1 MSLPASSEVA
11 EPGQRCGDMGSVRW
25 AFRCGSWTPSRSEWL
40 FAARCIQ
47 REEKERIGQFVFAK
61 DAKSAMA
68 GRLLL
73 RRFVC
78 ERMDVPWSEIRLE
91 RSPRGKPYLA
101 APLKGN
107 RVGPDSNPHPLGWS
121 FNLSHQGDYA
131 VLAAE
136 QGLQVGVDIMKTTM
150 PGSSSVPEFFRIM
163 ARQFTDHEWRVI
175 QSAGSEVR
183 QLAAFYRH
191 WALKESFIKAIGT
204 GLGFNLQRA
213 EFHLSSEA
221 PVEGRPLRT
230 TKMHLDEEEEED
242 WLFEECLLDDDHQV
256 AVALGPGPGPAS
268 SGRRPPLPPPT
279 SFTLLSF
286 SDLMALAT
294 PLTEE
299 DPAYWDSFQKKAE
312 APQRQRDARARS
324 S

>member
-1 MSLPASSEVA
+1 MTRWDRGE
-11 EPGQRCGDMGSVRW
+11 EMGSVRW

-47 REEKERIGQFVFAK
+47 REEKDRIGQFVFAK

-78 ERMDVPWSEIRLE
+78 ERMGIPWSEIRLE
-91 RSPRGKPYLA
+91 RSPRGKPFLA
-101 APLKGN
+101 APLK
-107 RVGPDSNPHPLGWS
+107 VTSDSGRAWS

-136 QGLQVGVDIMKTTM
+136 QGMQVGVDIMKTTM

-163 ARQFTDHEWRVI
+163 TRQFTAYEWSII
-175 QSAGSEVR
+175 QSVGSEHQ

-204 GLGFNLQRA
+204 GLGFNLQRV
-213 EFHLSSEA
+213 EFHLPSE
-221 PVEGRPLRT
+221 PLTQGRVLRQ
-230 TKMHLDEEEEED
+230 TKMHLDEEQEED
-242 WLFEECLLDDDHQV
+242 WIFEESLLDADHHV
-256 AVALGPGPGPAS
+256 AVALGPPDEPS
-268 SGRRPPLPPPT
+268 SAPLPSSLPPPT
-279 SFTLLSF
+279 TFTLLSF
-286 SDLMALAT
+286 SELTASAS

-299 DPAYWDSFQKKAE
+299 DPAYWESFELKAE
-312 APQRQRDARARS
+312 APQRQSDTQTS
-324 S
+324 T